1 MWQGSQPA
9 RSGADSGIEGARDE
23 WAPFRINGRNAQHA
37 LLQQLHDG
45 GVPVALSAP
54 QGGVVSSRLC
64 AFDATQGQ
72 LSFST
77 DGDSLLLRQLA
88 GGDEAV
94 AVAFLDRVKLQF
106 DLNGLVL
113 VHGERRCTLR
123 ARWPE
128 SIYRFQRRAAFRIH
142 TLDRRTPQ
150 ARFRHPSMPDMRLA
164 LRIVDISVG
173 GCALLLPPDVPELQP
188 GSLLSA
194 VQVAVDGDTAFDAT
208 LRLMHVSATP
218 GGGHGTRLGC
228 EFVGLDAAAQRAL
241 QRCIDQTQQRR
252 RLLAPL

>member
-1 MWQGSQPA
+1 MWQGTQPA
-9 RSGADSGIEGARDE
+9 ESGIESASEAGPDP
-23 WAPFRINGRNAQHA
+23 WAPFRVAERSAQRA
-37 LLQQLHDG
+37 LLQQLQDG
-45 GVPVALSAP
+45 GVAVALSAP
-54 QGGVVSSRLC
+54 QGDVISSRLG
-64 AFDATQGQ
+64 AFDVAQAQ

-77 DGDSLLLRQLA
+77 DGDSLQLRQLA
-88 GGDEAV
+88 SGDEAV

-106 DLNGLVL
+106 DLSGLVL
-113 VHGERRCTLR
+113 VHGAGRCTLR

-128 SIYRFQRRAAFRIH
+128 SIYRFQRRAAFRIA

-150 ARFRHPSMPDMRLA
+150 ARFRHPSIPDMRLA
-164 LRIVDISVG
+164 LRIVDLSVG

-194 VQVAVDGDTAFDAT
+194 VQVAVDADTAFDAT

-218 GGGHGTRLGC
+218 GGSHGTRLGC

-241 QRCIDQTQQRR
+241 QRCIDHTQQRR
-252 RLLAPL
+252 RMLAPR